1 MSEKCLPTEKK
12 KSFFPKKSKI
22 DWRKVC
28 RDMLDR
34 SLPTSPLMTQPDAP
48 AREDNNLNI
57 SLGFIEPQQQY
68 PGTDGL
74 VTADEL
80 AFSSL
85 RTHIEQTVGQE
96 QFLEQLQAGK
106 SSSQGRRI
114 AIIGE
119 SGTGKTTL
127 LQKVAKWLLEKTDD
141 VPIWITSSQLGTNL
155 FDQYL
160 RQKWLPQA
168 SQGHQL
174 PPIEWQE
181 AFEELL
187 NSGRVWLLLDS
198 VDERLLR
205 LLTVAQQIRSWTQKV
220 RIIITCRTYIW
231 KNNRDALAAFD
242 TYQTLELSYPEQITS
257 FIENW
262 FAPTDAM
269 PIRQGFAN
277 AKATQE
283 SDNLGKKLLKGLE
296 KPQKEQIRQ
305 AIKNPL
311 RLALLCRLW
320 QHHPQNLPDTK
331 AELYQRLVP
340 EFYQWKAEAIAT
352 NAQQQQALNDAL
364 EKLALR
370 AMQEAK
376 TFPDRFSHQLVTSVL
391 GEDSPL
397 LRVAIRLGWLQTI
410 GAFAENS
417 QEKYYTFF
425 DTTFVQYFAARAVS
439 DWQFFFARH
448 LDKERQLNSS
458 SESYRIFEPH
468 WKQSILFWLGRE
480 DIALEDKEALI
491 DTLLTFDDGCGCENF
506 YGKRAYF
513 LAAAGIAE
521 FSDSARADEIIA
533 KLVLLGFGSSLN
545 LLTRPLAVGARLALQ
560 ETHRSRAIASL
571 IEIVQTP
578 ARLEIQELALASLEK
593 IGKGDLQA
601 KTALEEVLDTT
612 QSQPLRWRVAECL
625 GTIDAGNAKAIASA
639 ISLLSPSNS
648 EETQQ
653 LALDS
658 LEKIAKNDR
667 RAIAMVI
674 NLIRTTQS
682 ALQRRA
688 FECLETL
695 AQGNASAIASLVQF
709 IRTSKDEG
717 MRRQIAESLE
727 KLDPG
732 NPTAIAVLIQLLQ
745 SAQTPEVRQQA
756 VYSLGEISPGNLDAI
771 AALVRLLQTS
781 EDIFMRWVAV
791 SSLGKIAADNQ
802 EAIDVLVTIIKS
814 PDRSLLQKEAIDTL
828 VKIQP
833 NHPVAITALVKLMQY
848 SDDEGIRREAAESLG
863 KIDPTNPEAIAALSY
878 LLRTSYDEFTC
889 RQAAY
894 SLGKIDPNNIDALKT
909 LVRLIHMSRE
919 KDIRSLAAESLGEI
933 GNNNLA
939 AIATLIRLIQSTK
952 DRDTLRRA
960 IESLGKIAKGN
971 RDAIAALMELLQS
984 REDETIRLQTADSLI
999 HLLQERQMMLA
1010 VSTLRDG
1017 FLYKSATSDLAA
1029 YNVMWYCAQR
1039 LPYPEFYQAWY
1050 FRPLPVQPE
1059 SNIEADEDNGLNL
1072 RKETPEVAVRTVL
1085 NGDRSLASP
1094 FSLQLHRAINE
1105 HPQLSDRV
1113 CLIHVDSSQL
1123 LDRENPLVDIYDLM
1137 LAQNLPK
1144 FEYGVPDT
1152 MARLRLYWNSIRRTF
1167 PDRLFVL
1174 LLEEEWKK
1182 QGFSPIFLELLGK
1195 FEGLFGIV
1203 SDRPALIIQTFSPSD
1218 PELVPTIVTWIQ
1230 TRSQDFAIDE
1240 IS

>member
-12 KSFFPKKSKI
+12 KSFFPKKAKI

-28 RDMLDR
+28 RDMLAR
-34 SLPTSPLMTQPDAP
+34 SLPTNPLTTQPDAP
-48 AREDNNLNI
+48 DRPDDNLNI
-57 SLGFIEPQQQY
+57 SLGYIEQQQH

-80 AFSSL
+80 AFSP
-85 RTHIEQTVGQE
+85 RIRIEQTIAQE

-114 AIIGE
+114 AIVGE

-127 LQKVAKWLLEKTDD
+127 LQKIAKWLIEKTDD
-141 VPIWITSSQLGTNL
+141 VPIWITPSQLGTNL

-168 SQGHQL
+168 SQGVNL

-205 LLTVAQQIRSWTQKV
+205 LLTVAQQIRSWTDKV

-231 KNNRDALAAFD
+231 RNNRDALAAFD
-242 TYQTLELSYPEQITS
+242 TYQTLEFSYPEQITQ
-257 FIENW
+257 FIDNW
-262 FAPTDAM
+262 FAPTSAM
-269 PIRQGFAN
+269 PYGKAIAN
-277 AKATQE
+277 AKTTEAE
-283 SDNLGKKLLKGLE
+283 EHLGKKLLKTLE
-296 KPQKEQIRQ
+296 NPEKEQIRQ
-305 AIKNPL
+305 VIKNPL

-331 AELYQRLVP
+331 AELYQRLLP

-352 NAQQQQALNDAL
+352 NAQQQQALNSAL
-364 EKLALR
+364 ERLALR

-397 LRVAIRLGWLQTI
+397 LRMAIRLGWLQTI

-439 DWQFFFARH
+439 DWQFFFARQ
-448 LDKERQLNSS
+448 LDKERQLNTS

-468 WKQSILFWLGRE
+468 WKPSILFWLGRE
-480 DIALEDKEALI
+480 DIAREEKAAFINAL
-491 DTLLTFDDGCGCENF
+491 LSFDDGCGCENF

-521 FSDSARADEIIA
+521 FSDSNKAEEIIA
-533 KLVLLGFGSSLN
+533 KLVDWGFAGSPDRLA
-545 LLTRPLAVGARLALQ
+545 RPLAVAARLALQ
-560 ETHRSRAIASL
+560 ETHRRRAIAAL
-571 IEIVQTP
+571 VEIVQTH
-578 ARLEIQELALASLEK
+578 ARAEIHQLALASLEK

-601 KTALEEVLDTT
+601 KTALERVLETT
-612 QSQPLRWRVAECL
+612 QSPAQRWRVAECL
-625 GTIDAGNAKAIASA
+625 GTIDVGNAKAIASTIA
-639 ISLLSPSNS
+639 ALSPSS
-648 EETQQ
+648 TEEIQQ

-658 LEKIAKNDR
+658 LEKIAKKDR

-674 NLIRTTQS
+674 NLIRTTPTS
-682 ALQRRA
+682 PLQRRA

-695 AQGNASAIASLVQF
+695 APGNASAIASLVQF
-709 IRTSKDEG
+709 IRTTKDEG
-717 MRRQIAESLE
+717 MRCQIAESLE

-781 EDIFMRWVAV
+781 EDIFLRWVAV
-791 SSLGKIAADNQ
+791 SSLGKIAADNR
-802 EAIDVLVTIIKS
+802 EAIEVLVTIIKS
-814 PDRSLLQKEAIDTL
+814 PERSLLQKEAIDTL

-848 SDDEGIRREAAESLG
+848 SEDEGVRREAAESLG
-863 KIDPTNPEAIAALSY
+863 KIDPTNPEAIAALGY
-878 LLRTSYDEFTC
+878 LLRTSRDEFTC

-933 GNNNLA
+933 GNNNPA

-1017 FLYKSATSDLAA
+1017 FLYKSSTSDLAA
-1029 YNVMWYCAQR
+1029 YNVMWYCSQR

-1059 SNIEADEDNGLNL
+1059 SNSEADEDNGLNL
-1072 RKETPEVAVRTVL
+1072 LQDEPTTIKTVL
-1085 NGDRSLASP
+1085 NDERSLASHL
-1094 FSLQLHRAINE
+1094 SLQLHRAISA

-1113 CLIHVDSSQL
+1113 RLIHIDSSQL
-1123 LDRENPLVDIYDLM
+1123 LDRDNPLVDIYDLM

-1152 MARLRLYWNSIRRTF
+1152 MARLKLYWNLIRRTF
-1167 PDRLFVL
+1167 EERLFVL
-1174 LLEEEWKK
+1174 LLEEDWKK

-1195 FEGLFGIV
+1195 FEGLIGIV
-1203 SDRPALIIQTFSPSD
+1203 SDRPALNLPTFSPGD
-1218 PELVPTIVTWIQ
+1218 RELVRTIITWIQ
-1230 TRSQDFAIDE
+1230 THSQELTIDE